1 MPPVLAVYTSPGRQR
16 YEEEEDFII
25 SDVCGCQLIEAGTLV
40 PSKRF
45 AYGTTGGLAAFDSPS
60 DLSAVG
66 DVCKDPLPSSLR
78 SFILTLSNLSSL
90 RNLLRK
96 RLEAS

>member
-1 MPPVLAVYTSPGRQR
+1 MPPVLVVYTSPGRQR
-16 YEEEEDFII
+16 YEEEEDIII
-25 SDVCGCQLIEAGTLV
+25 SDVFGCQLTEAGTLV

-60 DLSAVG
+60 DLSAGG
-66 DVCKDPLPSSLR
+66 DVCLPPSLR
-78 SFILTLSNLSSL
+78 CFILTLNDLTSL